1 MADPQ
6 KFIRGYSYPGTP
18 SVFPATKLNQD
29 FAGVETST
37 ESIVEAIKDIRRSDG
52 KLNNGIVTVDSLSP
66 AVQALLGAS
75 TYLSTV
81 ALNIDDIIT
90 VAELATDIPPLASR
104 VLPLGGTLGQV
115 PIKQSS
121 AAGDSAWGFLPGGGD
136 MLRAVYDPQDI
147 DGDAFAR
154 ENHTGEQAIAT
165 VTGLQSALDD
175 LIANAPW
182 FACGIGGFYAVD
194 DSKAG
199 AAIPPTNDARFR
211 FVKLTAGLTGS
222 GAYNNGCLTAESVSG
237 SAPLVVAT
245 ATVNLT
251 GSPLLGQSINLIN
264 TERRFLRAGSAGTAE
279 NDQVQDHTHSMQV
292 ATAAG
297 TGTTTIAR
305 GNAENTGMYRD
316 TSAAAGARVG
326 SETRPKNLGV
336 SYYMRIK

>member
-1 MADPQ
+1 MADPE
-6 KFIRGYSYPGTP
+6 KFTPGYAYTGTP
-18 SVFPATKLNQD
+18 SVFPASRLNQD
-29 FAGVETST
+29 FANIESST
-37 ESIVEAIKDIRRSDG
+37 ETIVQAIKDVRRSDG
-52 KLNNGIVTVDSLSP
+52 LLKNGIVTVDSLSP
-66 AVQALLGAS
+66 AVKAILGSS
-75 TYLSTV
+75 THLATV

-90 VAELATDIPPLASR
+90 VAELAADIPPLASR
-104 VLPLGGTLGQV
+104 VLPVGGTLGQV

-121 AAGDSAWGFLPGGGD
+121 AAGDSAWGYLPGGGD

-154 ENHTGEQAIAT
+154 ENHTGEQAIST
-165 VTGLQSALDD
+165 ITGLQSALDD

-182 FACGIGGFYAVD
+182 FACAIGGLFEVD
-194 DSKAG
+194 DSMAG
-199 AAIPPTNDARFR
+199 AAIPPKDDPRFR

-222 GAYNNGCLTAESVSG
+222 GAYNNGCLSSESVSG

-245 ATVNLT
+245 ATVSLA
-251 GSPLLGQSINLIN
+251 GSPLLGQSISLIN
-264 TERRFLRAGSAGTAE
+264 TERRFLRAGAAGTVE

-297 TGTTTIAR
+297 TATTTIAR
-305 GNAENTGMYRD
+305 GSAENTGIYRD

-326 SETRPKNLGV
+326 TETRPKNLGI